1 MADLVTMPKL
11 GLTMETGVIS
21 AWKVSEGQEIR
32 AGQVLAEISTE
43 KITYDLETESEG
55 ILLKILVPEDKEAP
69 VGAPIAVVG
78 RPGEDISSLVVDR
91 SAEERATT
99 VAVASGSIKEEVPAA
114 GPVAEQAR
122 RVAVSPA
129 AKKLAGELGVD
140 LARVVGTGPG
150 GRIRLE
156 DVSAAATQPAVAKA
170 PAAVPAVKPAAELD
184 LRGGAAQE
192 IPYAGTRRFVGES
205 MAASQKVSPT
215 VTHHVVADVQDLT
228 QILSAANL
236 GRAEDDKVTIT
247 SAVVKAVAL
256 ALERMPR
263 VNASLEGDVI
273 RVWNNINVGVAVAL
287 REGLIVPVVKDA
299 NRKRLSE
306 IAREIRDFAGR
317 ARGNRLLPDEIV
329 GGTFT
334 VTSLGPYR
342 SVDWFSPIIN
352 QPEAAILGVGRVKN
366 DVVAVDGVP
375 IVRSTMGLSLTF
387 DHRIIDGA
395 PAAEFLRVVLDCLAE
410 PLSILV

>member
-114 GPVAEQAR
+114 GPGAEQAR

-170 PAAVPAVKPAAELD
+170 PAAGPAANPAAELD

-192 IPYAGTRRFVGES
+192 IPYAGMRRLVGES

-228 QILSAANL
+228 QILAAANM
-236 GRAEDDKVTIT
+236 GRAEDDRVTIT

-317 ARGNRLLPDEIV
+317 ARENRLLPDEIV